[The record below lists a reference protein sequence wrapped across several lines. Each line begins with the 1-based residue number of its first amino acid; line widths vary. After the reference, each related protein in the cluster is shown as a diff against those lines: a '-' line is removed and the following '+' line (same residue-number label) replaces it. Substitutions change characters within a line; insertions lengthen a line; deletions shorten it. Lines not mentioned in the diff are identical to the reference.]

1 MTLVHQ
7 SSSLA
12 KTATVSEVFV
22 DIDQHTGFMAPNP
35 PPDRLPQDWENWEII
50 LDMAVK
56 SKLQVGDKLGLSDEE
71 RAISKRWREAVRAV
85 GTTPLLMSI
94 TSRFL
99 FPFHSYLRYLLLD
112 YWVPLSFFDVRI
124 LCWPTSYIFMCRL
137 SHRQTLCPYLARSP
151 SLSSVSRRSW
161 ISLLCL
167 HTPTLS
173 CTTGNSNRNP
183 SLEMSFQS

>member
-94 TSRFL
+94 SSRFL

-112 YWVPLSFFDVRI
+112 Y
-124 LCWPTSYIFMCRL
+124 
-137 SHRQTLCPYLARSP
+137 
-151 SLSSVSRRSW
+151 
-161 ISLLCL
+161 
-167 HTPTLS
+167 
-173 CTTGNSNRNP
+173 
-183 SLEMSFQS
+183 